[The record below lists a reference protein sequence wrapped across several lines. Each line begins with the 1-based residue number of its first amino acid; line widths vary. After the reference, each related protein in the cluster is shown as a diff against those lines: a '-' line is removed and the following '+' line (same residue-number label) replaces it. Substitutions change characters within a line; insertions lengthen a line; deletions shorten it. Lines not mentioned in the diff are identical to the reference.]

1 MSEAAKASDEAI
13 FTARLTPHRSL
24 GPRGFRNLMAAT
36 FLATTAMSVPFYLM
50 GAWPIVGF
58 LGLDVAAIYF
68 AFKVNYRAARAY
80 EDFRLSYFELKVARA
95 DPAGQK
101 REWLFAPAFV
111 RFERIDHEEFGLQRL
126 SLISRG
132 RRLDVARFLGP
143 DEKAEFA
150 GAFSKALAEAK
161 RGRRFSE

>member
-1 MSEAAKASDEAI
+1 MSEAPTDVDEAI

-24 GPRGFRNLMAAT
+24 GPRGFRILMAAS
-36 FLATTAMSVPFYLM
+36 FVATSAFSAPFFLM
-50 GAWPIVGF
+50 GAWPVVGF
-58 LGLDVAAIYF
+58 LGLDVAAIYL
-68 AFKVNYRAARAY
+68 AFKLSYRAARAY

-95 DPAGQK
+95 NAAGLK
-101 REWLFAPAFV
+101 HEWRFAPAFV
-111 RFERIDHEEFGLQRL
+111 RFERVDHEEFGPQRL
-126 SLISRG
+126 SLISKG

>member
-1 MSEAAKASDEAI
+1 MSEAPRDVDDPI

-24 GPRGFRNLMAAT
+24 GPQGFRVLMAAT
-36 FLATTAMSVPFYLM
+36 LVATTALSLPFYLM

-68 AFKVNYRAARAY
+68 AFRFNYRAARAY

-95 DPAGQK
+95 DPAGQTD
-101 REWLFAPAFV
+101 EWRFAPAFV

-161 RGRRFSE
+161 QGRRFS